1 VSRSPDTD
9 DEPAQPPG
17 PPRAL
22 PVDVGTPSAPTTPP
36 RPSPLRQLTD
46 LAIAVASFA
55 LLCLGVL
62 AYEGVAPPDAP
73 PVPPMAVWAGLGAA
87 LTLPLAI
94 RRRAPLTVLVVI
106 TVAFAAFRLAQVP
119 EGSVSAFALFLSIY
133 TVGAELPPRRS
144 RWPRALSIGAM
155 FVLLAVSMFVELP
168 WGESGELPG
177 GVDLLVLQSFS
188 LLYNVAFF
196 VAAWVLGD
204 LMWKRRDTE
213 RRLAERADELEATR
227 DALARRAVQDERV
240 RIARELHDVVAHHV
254 SVMGIQAGAA
264 RRAIARDPDRASQA
278 LANVEQASRDAV
290 TELQRLLGFLRS
302 DDDATD
308 LLPQPTLGE
317 LDSLIDT
324 VRETGLQV
332 TIRRDGV
339 PRAVPSS
346 VELSAY
352 RIVQEALTNTLKH
365 APRAV
370 RADVTLRYG
379 PSSLDV
385 LVRDDGDP
393 SAALG
398 DLEDRAAGRGL
409 VGMRERAGLHGG
421 TLTAGPTDDGGF
433 LVSASLPLSSTAT
446 RATATG

>member
-1 VSRSPDTD
+1 MPVEDASGRGS
-9 DEPAQPPG
+9 AG
-17 PPRAL
+17 PRP
-22 PVDVGTPSAPTTPP
+22 
-36 RPSPLRQLTD
+36 PSPLRQLTD
-46 LAIAVASFA
+46 VAIAVASFA

-62 AYEGVAPPDAP
+62 AYEGLVD
-73 PVPPMAVWAGLGAA
+73 AGLVPQAPRSSTAVAVALGAVM
-87 LTLPLAI
+87 TLPLAV
-94 RRRAPLTVLVVI
+94 RRRAPRTVLAVV
-106 TVAFAAFRLAQVP
+106 TVTFIVFRLAEVP
-119 EGSVSAFALFLSIY
+119 EGSVSAFALFLSLY
-133 TVGAELPPRRS
+133 TVGAQLPPERS
-144 RWPRALSIGAM
+144 RWPRALSVAAM

-168 WGESGELPG
+168 WSEAGELPG
-177 GVDLLVLQSFS
+177 GADLLVLQSFS

-204 LMWKRRDTE
+204 LMWKRRVTE
-213 RRLAERADELEATR
+213 ERLAERADELESTR

-264 RRAIARDPDRASQA
+264 RRAISRDPEHASDA
-278 LANVEQASRDAV
+278 LAHVEQASRDAV
-290 TELQRLLGFLRS
+290 TELQRLLGFLRNEDES
-302 DDDATD
+302 TD

-317 LDSLIDT
+317 LDSLVDT

-365 APRAV
+365 APRAL

-379 PSSLDV
+379 VSSLDV
-385 LVRDDGDP
+385 IVRDDGDP
-393 SAALG
+393 AQALVAPDG
-398 DLEDRAAGRGL
+398 QAGGRGL

-421 TLTAGPTDDGGF
+421 TLTAGPTEDGGY
-433 LVSASLPLSSTAT
+433 LVSASLPLSSA
-446 RATATG
+446 RGAQAAR